1 LVLYIFIEML
11 ASKRKPQKC
20 PSCGSKKVAEILWGY
35 PDFSSKL
42 EKKLKEGRIVL
53 GGCIVSGNDPEWQ
66 CVDCKVEIYREGQ
79 GRLGL
84 P

>member
-1 LVLYIFIEML
+1 ML
-11 ASKRKPQKC
+11 TSKRKPPEC
-20 PSCGSKKVAEILWGY
+20 PSCGSKKVAQILWGY
-35 PDFSSKL
+35 PAFSRKL
-42 EKKLKEGRIVL
+42 EKNLKEGKIVL